1 MDNTEKL
8 HEQIQEA
15 INIIGTDAIELIKE
29 HFNLENFSSEGNIIK
44 ASCPLGHSDSTP
56 SFIWNNDGNYFHC
69 FSCSRNYSILNL
81 LIDTEGSNAKAINKL
96 FEMAKMN
103 TDFSIK
109 SEDNENFFDGY
120 VFPPEETNENREEVE
135 TYCAKRGISK
145 ETLDHMGVKQDKYG
159 NIRFELRDL
168 NNKLLAVKLRPSKRV
183 KSGEP
188 KMWWWQEKYE
198 DGTRSRST
206 CPSLFNMNKTDFT
219 QPLLITEGY
228 MDALSCYEAGYQN
241 VVSIHGGAEDLKW
254 IDFNFDY
261 LEEFETIILW
271 FDNDK
276 AGQKGL
282 NDTISRLG
290 EYRCKIVSPTKEHEE
305 AVNKYYK
312 NLNANTDISKTDA
325 NNVLLACGKNTVL
338 SLINNAKEIPS
349 KRLKYLMD
357 YEPTNVKD
365 MEKVSTGF
373 KAIDNLIYGNLFPCF
388 TIWTGYAGCVDAD
401 TEYFNGCEWKR
412 IADYTEGE
420 KVLEYNIE
428 ENTAI
433 LSSPIEYIKYPC
445 KTLYQI
451 GGHKGIQMCLSP
463 EHNVLWYD
471 TSNNPH
477 KDNFADIMAVH
488 NKNLYGFTGKIRGCF
503 KYSGTG
509 IDLSDAQIKLMCAI
523 ICDGSFYSTA
533 KENSSSYM
541 TCRFHIKKDRKKQRL
556 REIFNECNLKYRE
569 VVSKSDGYVDFY
581 VTAPR
586 REKEFGDYWYNCTQ
600 HQLQV
605 VCDNILFWDGCT
617 GKASKEFST
626 TNKKTADFVQFAF
639 SACNIIATI
648 QKFDRCGRERQVNG
662 TIYKYK
668 SIEYCVTIN
677 NKQYYRLG
685 GTTKDKLKSDIV
697 PLQTVD
703 GYKYCFTM
711 PLGTLVLRKNN
722 RIFCSFNSG
731 KSSIA
736 NISCLISP
744 IENGYKTFV
753 YSGELDNGQLSDWIC
768 SPLAGRKHILMW
780 KNANSDR
787 PSYSVSNQA
796 LKCIKEYY
804 RTKIILYDDED
815 GLDTSGE
822 TVLEEMKNA
831 YRRFGCR
838 VFLIDNLMTLSFEQ
852 VDEDSRW
859 ETQKKFIKKL
869 MGFTKKYSVCV
880 NLIVHPKKPATGAG
894 TEHSVYDLH
903 GASEI
908 GNLCHRLIW
917 VDRLKDDE
925 EGYNTR
931 ISIVK
936 DRPSQ
941 AAGKECKLYYDY
953 ATRRIYSDLSERDKS
968 YSWEQHYTITY
979 SPDLEERRLC
989 NLKETECTEF

>member
-135 TYCAKRGISK
+135 AYCAKRGISK
-145 ETLDHMGVKQDKYG
+145 ETLDHMGIKQDKYG

-168 NNKLLAVKLRPSKRV
+168 DNKLLAVKLRPSRRV
-183 KSGEP
+183 KDGEP
-188 KMWWWQEKYE
+188 KMWWWQEKYAN
-198 DGTRSRST
+198 GSKSRST

-290 EYRCKIVSPTKEHEE
+290 EYRCKIVSPTKEQED
-305 AVNKYYK
+305 AVCEFYS
-312 NLNANTDISKTDA
+312 NLGSKKEIKKTDA
-325 NNVLLACGKNTVL
+325 NNILLACGKNAVL

-357 YEPTNVKD
+357 FEPTNVKD

-388 TIWTGYAGCVDAD
+388 TIWTGFAGCVDAD

-420 KVLEYNIE
+420 KVLQYTSDGKAELVLPQQYH
-428 ENTAI
+428 
-433 LSSPIEYIKYPC
+433 KYPADYLWHF
-445 KTLYQI
+445 KTKYGLDQ
-451 GGHKGIQMCLSP
+451 CLSE
-463 EHNVLWYD
+463 EHNVYYI
-471 TSNNPH
+471 TSKGNLYH
-477 KDNFADIMAVH
+477 KTFKEVMDVH
-488 NKNLYGFTGKIRGCF
+488 NNSTVGFNGKFITTY
-503 KYSGTG
+503 KYSGCG

-523 ICDGSFYSTA
+523 ICDGSFYSNA
-533 KENSSSYM
+533 KENDNSYM

-556 REIFNECNLKYRE
+556 REIFDECNLQYRE

-581 VTAPR
+581 ITAPR

-605 VCDNILFWDGCT
+605 ICDNILFWDGSERR
-617 GKASKEFST
+617 GRKIFFSN
-626 TNKKTADFVQFAF
+626 NKRNIDFVQFAF
-639 SACNIIATI
+639 SSCNYRASISVR
-648 QKFDRCGRERQVNG
+648 DREGQRYTTNNKEYNR
-662 TIYKYK
+662 K
-668 SIEYCVTIN
+668 SIEYTLTISD
-677 NKQYYRLG
+677 RILVG
-685 GTTKDKLKSDIV
+685 MTTRKDKKIKIE
-697 PLQTVD
+697 PYKTID
-703 GYKYCFTM
+703 GYKYCFTVPSHM
-711 PLGTLVLRKNN
+711 WIMRRNGKIVV
-722 RIFCSFNSG
+722 SGNSG

-768 SPLAGRKHILMW
+768 SPLAGREHTLMW
-780 KNANSDR
+780 ENANSDR

-894 TEHSVYDLH
+894 AEHSVYDLH

-925 EGYNTR
+925 AGYNTR
-931 ISIVK
+931 VSIVK

-953 ATRRIYSDLSERDKS
+953 ATRRIYSDLSERDKP
-968 YSWEQHYTITY
+968 YSWEQHYTVTY
-979 SPDLEERRLC
+979 TPDLERRRLC
-989 NLKETECTEF
+989 NLKESECTEF

>member
-44 ASCPLGHSDSTP
+44 ASCPLGHSDNTP

-135 TYCAKRGISK
+135 AYCAKRGISK

-168 NNKLLAVKLRPSKRV
+168 DNKLLAVKLRPSRRV
-183 KSGEP
+183 KEGEP
-188 KMWWWQEKYE
+188 KMWWWQEKYK

-228 MDALSCYEAGYQN
+228 MDALSCYESGYQN

-282 NDTISRLG
+282 DDTISRLG

-312 NLNANTDISKTDA
+312 NLKANSDISKTDA

-357 YEPTNVKD
+357 FEPTNVKD

-388 TIWTGYAGCVDAD
+388 TIWTGFAG
-401 TEYFNGCEWKR
+401 
-412 IADYTEGE
+412 
-420 KVLEYNIE
+420 
-428 ENTAI
+428 
-433 LSSPIEYIKYPC
+433 
-445 KTLYQI
+445 
-451 GGHKGIQMCLSP
+451 
-463 EHNVLWYD
+463 
-471 TSNNPH
+471 
-477 KDNFADIMAVH
+477 
-488 NKNLYGFTGKIRGCF
+488 
-503 KYSGTG
+503 
-509 IDLSDAQIKLMCAI
+509 
-523 ICDGSFYSTA
+523 
-533 KENSSSYM
+533 
-541 TCRFHIKKDRKKQRL
+541 
-556 REIFNECNLKYRE
+556 
-569 VVSKSDGYVDFY
+569 
-581 VTAPR
+581 
-586 REKEFGDYWYNCTQ
+586 
-600 HQLQV
+600 
-605 VCDNILFWDGCT
+605 
-617 GKASKEFST
+617 
-626 TNKKTADFVQFAF
+626 
-639 SACNIIATI
+639 
-648 QKFDRCGRERQVNG
+648 
-662 TIYKYK
+662 
-668 SIEYCVTIN
+668 
-677 NKQYYRLG
+677 
-685 GTTKDKLKSDIV
+685 
-697 PLQTVD
+697 
-703 GYKYCFTM
+703 
-711 PLGTLVLRKNN
+711 
-722 RIFCSFNSG
+722 SG

-968 YSWEQHYTITY
+968 YSWEQHYTVTY
-979 SPDLEERRLC
+979 TPDLEKRRLC
-989 NLKETECTEF
+989 NLKEFECTEF